1 MISQMS
7 AGVSATINTSDRG
20 GELGIRKAAVCL
32 GIIAGLLMMR
42 GGAVFADDHGQKKSQ
57 TFDIDE
63 ESARRALERTLV
75 QSGALLLKPGDAEVG
90 FGFSYA
96 RDYSAAAG
104 YFIQGGEAVLS
115 MNDGRSSTASLSLQL
130 KVGLPWDSQFELS
143 APYYYVEQSLLT
155 RAGSSVVEG
164 AKQYGQGMGDVAVAV
179 AKTLLREENGSFG
192 DLVLRFGWDSD
203 SGEGADRGIR
213 LSGSGYQEYTAALS
227 LLKRQDPMVFSANVG
242 HRRALKDVEA
252 PWHVS
257 SVSISLG
264 MMLAASPE
272 TSLSFAVNQDILDG
286 IEIDG
291 EEVEGTDRVI
301 GSFVVGASSIV
312 GRRSFVNV
320 SLSTGLTDDSPD
332 YTFGISY
339 SHRFVGL
346 LAPGGR

>member
-1 MISQMS
+1 
-7 AGVSATINTSDRG
+7 
-20 GELGIRKAAVCL
+20 
-32 GIIAGLLMMR
+32 
-42 GGAVFADDHGQKKSQ
+42 
-57 TFDIDE
+57 
-63 ESARRALERTLV
+63 
-75 QSGALLLKPGDAEVG
+75 
-90 FGFSYA
+90 
-96 RDYSAAAG
+96 
-104 YFIQGGEAVLS
+104 